1 VAKTVLA
8 IMQTQADV
16 RLTKQALAL
25 HYKLW
30 TCNSIDKGLEL
41 LTEGIRPQLVVSPF
55 VRNDVNLLFG
65 HKDLETIPI
74 LLYAEP
80 NDMAAYQKEMKRA
93 AALLHYPISEF
104 VLLSTVDKFLRGK
117 AY

>member
-8 IMQTQADV
+8 IVQTQGDIRLV
-16 RLTKQALAL
+16 RQALAQ

-30 TCNSIDKGLEL
+30 TCGTVAKGLEL
-41 LTEGIRPQLVVSPF
+41 LTEGIRPQLILSPF
-55 VRNDVNLLFG
+55 VKNEVNSLFD
-65 HKDLETIPI
+65 HADLQNAPI

-104 VLLSTVDKFLRGK
+104 ILLTTVDKFLRGK
-117 AY
+117 VY

>member
-1 VAKTVLA
+1 MAKTIIAV
-8 IMQTQADV
+8 MKTPGDV
-16 RLTKQALAL
+16 RLARQALAQ

-30 TCNSIDKGLEL
+30 TCGSIARGLEML
-41 LTEGIRPQLVVSPF
+41 SEGVQPQLVISPF
-55 VRNDVNLLFG
+55 IRSEMASLFD
-65 HKDLETIPI
+65 HKDLQGTPI

-80 NDMAAYQKEMKRA
+80 NDMAAYQSEMKRA

-104 VLLSTVDKFLRGK
+104 TLLSTVDKFLRGK

>member
-1 VAKTVLA
+1 MAKTVIA
-8 IMQTQADV
+8 VMKTPGDV
-16 RLTKQALAL
+16 RLARQALAQ

-30 TCNSIDKGLEL
+30 TCGSIPKMLEML
-41 LTEGIRPQLVVSPF
+41 SEGVRPQLIVSPF
-55 VRNDVNLLFG
+55 IRNEMVSLFD
-65 HKDLETIPI
+65 HQDLQGIPI

-80 NDMAAYQKEMKRA
+80 SDMAAYQVEMKRA

-104 VLLSTVDKFLRGK
+104 TLLSTVDKFLRGK

>member
-1 VAKTVLA
+1 
-8 IMQTQADV
+8 MQTQGDV
-16 RLTKQALAL
+16 RLTRQALGK

-30 TCNSIDKGLEL
+30 TCESIAKGLEL
-41 LTEGIRPQLVVSPF
+41 LTEGVHPQLVVSPF
-55 VRNDVNLLFG
+55 IKNDVNLLFN
-65 HKDLETIPI
+65 HADLQGIPI

-80 NDMAAYQKEMKRA
+80 NDIAAYQKDMKRA

-104 VLLSTVDKFLRGK
+104 LLLSTVDKFLRGK